1 MRFFP
6 VILAILV
13 SVALYFVV
21 IDRDALARATGSEEV
36 EAVAEAPDA
45 TPEDDRI
52 KVVARRSVST
62 VIDSA
67 VFLRGQTEAARQ
79 VDVRAETSSTVVS
92 EPLRKGTFV
101 EAGDILCELDP
112 GTRPASLAE
121 TRARLTEATANRAEA
136 ESRVPEA
143 EARVIEAD
151 AMLAEAMVNENA
163 AARLSQDGF
172 ASETRVKNAQA
183 AVASSKAAVQSAKAG
198 LAAASAGI
206 DAADAAIESAAAAV
220 AAAQK
225 EIERL
230 TIKAPFSGLLES
242 DTAELGSL
250 LQPGSLCGTVLQL
263 DPIKLVAFVA
273 ETEVSRIEVGAS
285 AGARLAVGGQEL
297 VGNVSFLSRSA
308 DENTRTFRVEVEVP
322 NPDRRVGDGQT
333 VEILIASDGAA
344 AHLLPASAL
353 TLNDDGALGLRLLDD
368 EDTVRFQPVSL
379 MRDTVDGVWLTGL
392 PDTVDVIVLGQEY
405 VTDGVKV
412 AVTFEEPTQ

>member
-36 EAVAEAPDA
+36 EAVAPAPDA
-45 TPEDDRI
+45 TPEPDRI

-62 VIDSA
+62 TIDSA

-121 TRARLTEATANRAEA
+121 TRARLTEATANKAEA

-198 LAAASAGI
+198 LAASSAGI

-225 EIERL
+225 EVERL

-273 ETEVSRIEVGAS
+273 ETEVSRIKVGAS

-308 DENTRTFRVEVEVP
+308 DENTRTFRVEIEVP

-353 TLNDDGALGLRLLDD
+353 TLNDDGALGLRLVDD